1 MFDTDQGRNFEAGVI
16 QGVCKYLGV
25 RKTRTTGYNPKSDGL
40 IERFNRT
47 LMNIVSTMIDP
58 VKCHKDWDD
67 QLPLATMSYRTSV
80 QESTGETPNM
90 MMLGRDLA
98 LPIDVVTEQVWTEE
112 DLENRDDYAEKL
124 RIRMQL
130 AHTGARECLKGAA
143 VRQKR
148 NYDRRAQA
156 SKLTE
161 GTFAWLH
168 NPAKKRGLSPKLR
181 SPWEGPYLI
190 THKLS
195 DVIFRIQVKPKGKM
209 LVVHA
214 DRLKLYEGNSKE
226 NWLKS
231 EVNGNN
237 RQEGKES
244 SLPTP
249 KEVTVRHNPK
259 RRRQRPLRYT

>member
-1 MFDTDQGRNFEAGVI
+1 MVA
-16 QGVCKYLGV
+16 
-25 RKTRTTGYNPKSDGL
+25 
-40 IERFNRT
+40 RT
-47 LMNIVSTMIDP
+47 LVNMDHSV
-58 VKCHKDWDD
+58 
-67 QLPLATMSYRTSV
+67 LPARV
-80 QESTGETPNM
+80 INM
-90 MMLGRDLA
+90 TRD
-98 LPIDVVTEQVWTEE
+98 EQ
-112 DLENRDDYAEKL
+112 
-124 RIRMQL
+124 II
-130 AHTGARECLKGAA
+130 
-143 VRQKR
+143 
-148 NYDRRAQA
+148 
-156 SKLTE
+156 TE

-237 RQEGKES
+237 SQEGKES
-244 SLPTP
+244 SLPTT